1 MAAPRIGWAKVAIS
15 VGLLFWL
22 AWIADGDAIWAQL
35 RRVEGW
41 HILFALLSLWICFG
55 VAFWRWC
62 FLLAATGQLLRRR
75 DLFGLYWVGLFFNQ
89 LLPTGFGGD
98 AVRAVALSRRGFG
111 LPGVLASTVVD
122 RVVGLIGVVVLG
134 LLGVAF
140 FSVSSPLLTKAVLP
154 WLIGLLFAT
163 VIGYVFYPR
172 LEVLLLSRIERA
184 LPSAWRVGFGE
195 LRAAFGRLYVQRGLL
210 VGAIILSVA
219 SQFFIIVAY
228 QLVATGMA
236 VEVTF
241 GTYGLMIPLV
251 LLAQALPISIGGLGV
266 REAALVGIATML
278 GWDKQ
283 VAISLSLLFLATTWL
298 AVLPGLAF
306 AFYYGVSPRREQGS
320 NV

>member
-1 MAAPRIGWAKVAIS
+1 MEPPRIGWAKVAIS

-22 AWIADGDAIWAQL
+22 AWIADGDAILDQFQQ
-35 RRVEGW
+35 VKGW
-41 HILFALLSLWICFG
+41 YVAFGILSLWVCFA

-62 FLLAATGQLLRRR
+62 LLLAATAQPVRRR

-89 LLPTGFGGD
+89 MLPTGFGGD
-98 AVRAVALSRRGFG
+98 AVRAIALTRRGYG
-111 LPGVLASTVVD
+111 LAGVLASTMVD
-122 RVVGLIGVVVLG
+122 RVVGLIGVVVLC
-134 LLGVAF
+134 LAGVAI
-140 FSVSSPLLTKAVLP
+140 FSASSPSLAGAVLP

-163 VIGYVFYPR
+163 VTGYLLYPR
-172 LEVLLLSRIERA
+172 LEVLLLSRFERA
-184 LPSAWRVGFGE
+184 LPPAWRFGFGE
-195 LRAAFGRLYVQRGLL
+195 LREAFRRLYGRRALL
-210 VGAIILSVA
+210 INAVLLSVV
-219 SQFFIIVAY
+219 SQFFIIVTY

-251 LLAQALPISIGGLGV
+251 LLAQALPISISGLGV
-266 REAALVGIATML
+266 REAALVGVAILM

-283 VAISLSLLFLATTWL
+283 TAISLSLLFLATTWL